1 MEAGML
7 LEHLFTE
14 EQRQLRQ
21 TMRDFAKKEIIPIT
35 RQLERDYD
43 LVEKVHQKLVDMGV
57 QASGYPVEYGGGG
70 ADSMINHAIIT
81 EELSK
86 GDAGI
91 ALSVGSNMAGTGPAE
106 AVGNKAILEKFAP
119 LFCQGKL
126 AYACLSMTDE
136 AGGADTENPL
146 LHGAGIKTIARLEG
160 DEYVINGSK
169 MWPTHGGIAES
180 YLTFCNT
187 DPSIGDD
194 GIAMIIVPRDAPGLS
209 FGKPEKK
216 MLFKTVIN
224 GSVYYDNVR
233 VPREY
238 RMAGPGMDANLC
250 NMLTT
255 VAGWS
260 GGLHALG
267 IAERAFDIVL
277 EYTGTRMGGFKP
289 VRQHSIVAGI
299 IADMAIGIEMMRA
312 SLYNLAYI
320 YDHPDIYGPIY
331 GPPWGPKLISMG
343 SAARV
348 YAADIAVTIINKGAE
363 LLGSMAIS
371 EDFPYEKCL
380 RDVKITQLWLGG
392 QQVCRY
398 KVASGYYD
406 LKNWA

>member
-1 MEAGML
+1 
-7 LEHLFTE
+7 
-14 EQRQLRQ
+14 
-21 TMRDFAKKEIIPIT
+21 
-35 RQLERDYD
+35 
-43 LVEKVHQKLVDMGV
+43 
-57 QASGYPVEYGGGG
+57 
-70 ADSMINHAIIT
+70 
-81 EELSK
+81 
-86 GDAGI
+86 
-91 ALSVGSNMAGTGPAE
+91 
-106 AVGNKAILEKFAP
+106 
-119 LFCQGKL
+119 
-126 AYACLSMTDE
+126 MTDE

-146 LHGAGIKTIARLEG
+146 LHGGGIKTIAKLDG

-180 YLTFCNT
+180 YITFCTT

-194 GIAMIIVPRDAPGLS
+194 GIAMIIVPKDAPGLS

-216 MLFKTVIN
+216 MLFRTVIN

-238 RMAGPGMDANLC
+238 RIAGPGMDANLC

-260 GGLHALG
+260 GGLQALG
-267 IAERAFDIVL
+267 IAERAFEIVL

-312 SLYNLAYI
+312 SLYNLAFM
-320 YDHPDIYGPIY
+320 YDNADIYGKIY
-331 GPPWGPKLISMG
+331 GPAWSPEFIAKGA
-343 SAARV
+343 AARV
-348 YAADIAVTIINKGAE
+348 FAADTAVEIINKGAE

-380 RDVKITQLWLGG
+380 RDVKICQLWLGG
-392 QQVCRY
+392 QQICRY
-398 KVASGYYD
+398 KVAQGYYD

>member
-1 MEAGML
+1 MN
-7 LEHLFTE
+7 LEHLLTE
-14 EQRQLRQ
+14 EHLQLRQ
-21 TMRDFAKKEIIPIT
+21 TLRDFTRKEIIPIT
-35 RQLERDYD
+35 KQLEEDYS
-43 LVEKVHQKLVDMGV
+43 LVERVHQKLVDIGI
-57 QASGYPVEYGGGG
+57 QASRYPVEYGGGG
-70 ADSMINHAIIT
+70 RHSMTDSAIIS

-91 ALSVGSNMAGTGPAE
+91 ALSVGANMAGAGPAA
-106 AVGNKAILEKFAP
+106 AVGNKALLDRFAP
-119 LFCQGKL
+119 LFCQGKV

-146 LHGAGIKTIARLEG
+146 LHGAGIKTTARLEG

-180 YLTFCNT
+180 YITFCNT
-187 DPSIGDD
+187 NPSLGDD
-194 GIAMIIVPRDAPGLS
+194 GIAMIVVPKDAPGLT

-224 GSVYYDNVR
+224 GAVYYDNVR
-233 VPREY
+233 VPKEY
-238 RMAGPGMDANLC
+238 RVGGPGVDAKLC
-250 NMLTT
+250 NMLTS

-260 GGLHALG
+260 GACQALG
-267 IAERAFDIVL
+267 IAERAFEIVL
-277 EYTGTRMGGFKP
+277 DYTGMRMGGFKP
-289 VRQHSIVAGI
+289 VQQHSIVAGI

-312 SLYNLAYI
+312 SLYNIAFMLDHQDI
-320 YDHPDIYGPIY
+320 YSKIYGPAVSPEFIA
-331 GPPWGPKLISMG
+331 KLA
-343 SAARV
+343 AARV
-348 YAADIAVTIINKGAE
+348 FAADTAVEIINKGAE

-371 EDFPYEKCL
+371 EGFPYEKCL

-398 KVASGYYD
+398 KVAQGYYD